1 MEAQK
6 LADKAADTA
15 HDVAEDMLDNAQDAV
30 RTTRSAAN
38 KTLDKAERKVRE
50 LQSDVDPLIDDLAAR
65 AQDLASRGIAYCAD
79 TGERARRQFNQ
90 AADATARYVSSSP
103 ASRWP
108 SRQPPAPSW
117 PRCACWHA
125 APGAATTDLLT

>member
-6 LADKAADTA
+6 LAEKAADTA

-30 RTTRSAAN
+30 RTTRNAAN

-79 TGERARRQFNQ
+79 TGERARRQLNQ
-90 AADATARYVSSSP
+90 AADATARYVSE
-103 ASRWP
+103 
-108 SRQPPAPSW
+108 QPGKSLAIAAAAGAFVATLCMLARR
-117 PRCACWHA
+117 PR
-125 APGAATTDLLT
+125 GRDY